1 MTEQELINKLE
12 NATSTSEA
20 AQILSESG
28 IPTTQADIER
38 SISNFADM
46 ELGEEDLDHVAGGIL
61 RDVIKYA
68 SSAGILFRAY
78 YDTVRYGDAMRT
90 YSKKQIYS
98 AAATWGLE
106 E

>member
-61 RDVIKYA
+61 RDVIKYT

-78 YDTVRYGDAMRT
+78 YDTVRYGNATRT
-90 YSKKQIYS
+90 YSKKQIYR

-106 E
+106 